1 MITIVLG
8 MHRSGT
14 SVVAG
19 ILHFNKVSM
28 GTYETFWPR
37 PLPQNPKGFYENYDF
52 RKINDTIL
60 QESDYNT
67 KHYKTRIPIPEPS
80 KSIRGKMIKT
90 VGKYESKFKNWGWKD
105 PRTCLTISNW
115 IEVFK
120 EVDLIEKVNI
130 IFVSRKS
137 LSVARSLKK
146 RNAIPLLQ
154 GVNLWKVYTERAI
167 NFCELSDIPTLYLS
181 FENILEEPVIECE
194 KLFNFLSQPF
204 NKNIVSDFVEKKI
217 SKNSKGD
224 SLVLPKDILALEHK
238 IEKLILA

>member
-80 KSIRGKMIKT
+80 KSIKGKMIKT
-90 VGKYESKFKNWGWKD
+90 VGSYESKFKNWGWKD

-167 NFCELSDIPTLYLS
+167 SFCELSNIPTLYLS
-181 FENILEEPVIECE
+181 FEKILKEPLSECE
-194 KLFNFLSQPF
+194 KIFNFLSQPF
-204 NKNIVSDFVEKKI
+204 NKDIVSDFVEEKI
-217 SKNSKGD
+217 STNSTGESVD
-224 SLVLPKDILALEHK
+224 LPEDILAWENK

>member
-19 ILHFNKVSM
+19 ILHFNKVIM

-67 KHYKTRIPIPEPS
+67 KHYKATIPIPELS
-80 KSIRGKMIKT
+80 KSIKKKMIKT
-90 VGKYESKFKNWGWKD
+90 VGRYESKFENWGWKD

-115 IEVFK
+115 IGIFK
-120 EVDLIEKVNI
+120 EMDLIEKVNI
-130 IFVSRKS
+130 VFVSRQS

-146 RNAIPLLQ
+146 RNALPLLQ

-167 NFCELSDIPTLYLS
+167 DFCELSNIPTIYLS
-181 FENILEEPVIECE
+181 FEEILKKPISECE
-194 KLFNFLSQPF
+194 KIFKFLSQPF
-204 NKNIVSDFVEKKI
+204 DKNVVRDFV
-217 SKNSKGD
+217 D
-224 SLVLPKDILALEHK
+224 KDISTNSAGESFDLPEEVVTLENK
-238 IEKLILA
+238 IEKLISV